1 MLLEC
6 AQKFIKSN
14 IVHVTVC
21 AGNVLAMSN
30 KHLHDAVCSLLC
42 RADLLLAW
50 SAQINNSG
58 PAAAEKLHAGLSS
71 LLKVFSYYSFSYS
84 LHPLTL
90 SITLLSNGY
99 TLKRSGPYWSNPP
112 FLIFDIRALWR
123 LGLSARVPEC
133 QKNLKGWV
141 RPVWP

>member
-1 MLLEC
+1 MLLIRMCLEVYYTH
-6 AQKFIKSN
+6 
-14 IVHVTVC
+14 IVRVNVC
-21 AGNVLAMSN
+21 AGNILAMSN

-71 LLKVFSYYSFSYS
+71 LLKVFNYYSFSYS

-90 SITLLSNGY
+90 SITVLSNGY
-99 TLKRSGPYWSNPP
+99 TLKRSGPYWSNTP
-112 FLIFDIRALWR
+112 F
-123 LGLSARVPEC
+123 
-133 QKNLKGWV
+133 
-141 RPVWP
+141 